1 MQNSSIAIDGGTTNT
16 RLTLVSGHTVQG
28 TAKYAV
34 GVSDAVRDRAVLAGA
49 VRDGIRELLRQTGVS
64 ETALRCILASGMI
77 TSEYGLCPLEHLN
90 TPCGLDELAAGLY
103 PTRLEDI
110 SSVPFAFLRGV
121 KTGGDSWQ
129 TADMMRGEET
139 ELFGLCERPLPNA
152 LYVLPGSH
160 SKWIHTDE
168 AGRIADFSTQLTG
181 ELIHAVASD
190 TILKEAVSLS
200 RQAADAEYLENGY
213 AYACRNG
220 VSAAFFKV
228 RVLKNSFGI
237 RDDRLFSFFVGAALA
252 PEIEHML
259 ALPVG
264 TIVLGGKAQLKLPMA
279 ALLRMHSEK
288 NIEVVPDAVTEHA
301 AAYGAVRIYE
311 RCLEIRE

>member
-1 MQNSSIAIDGGTTNT
+1 
-16 RLTLVSGHTVQG
+16 
-28 TAKYAV
+28 
-34 GVSDAVRDRAVLAGA
+34 
-49 VRDGIRELLRQTGVS
+49 
-64 ETALRCILASGMI
+64 
-77 TSEYGLCPLEHLN
+77 
-90 TPCGLDELAAGLY
+90 
-103 PTRLEDI
+103 
-110 SSVPFAFLRGV
+110 
-121 KTGGDSWQ
+121 
-129 TADMMRGEET
+129 MRGEET

-264 TIVLGGKAQLKLPMA
+264 TIVLGGKAQL
-279 ALLRMHSEK
+279 LRMHSEK

>member
-1 MQNSSIAIDGGTTNT
+1 
-16 RLTLVSGHTVQG
+16 
-28 TAKYAV
+28 
-34 GVSDAVRDRAVLAGA
+34 
-49 VRDGIRELLRQTGVS
+49 
-64 ETALRCILASGMI
+64 MI

-259 ALPVG
+259 ALRSER
-264 TIVLGGKAQLKLPMA
+264 LFSA
-279 ALLRMHSEK
+279 ARRSLNCRWRRSCVIYAFGEK
-288 NIEVVPDAVTEHA
+288 HRSRSGRRDRACRR
-301 AAYGAVRIYE
+301 VR
-311 RCLEIRE
+311 RSTNL